1 MSSMKMSRLES
12 ALRTV
17 LEFTEAFGRG
27 DVEGMMALTSDECK
41 LECAWPAP
49 DGAACAGRD
58 ALARHWRDFFS
69 GRSGMRREVEEA
81 FGLGF
86 RCVLRWKDSWV
97 DRDGERMQERG
108 VDIFDVRNGSIKE
121 QLSYMKGS

>member
-1 MSSMKMSRLES
+1 
-12 ALRTV
+12 
-17 LEFTEAFGRG
+17 
-27 DVEGMMALTSDECK
+27 
-41 LECAWPAP
+41 
-49 DGAACAGRD
+49 
-58 ALARHWRDFFS
+58 
-69 GRSGMRREVEEA
+69 MRREVEEA